1 MVKSIKLLLIISAIS
16 FGESNIV
23 SQENQNWVMVSA
35 TKVTIEYDSTEDEFE
50 EEKIDNILVVNTA
63 TKEILKL
70 NTTLFEHNDSIIDT
84 FVVLGDEIKNTQ
96 NEYWKPGIS
105 KIKSIV
111 HAVDTTSQKEW
122 ITFKADQDIIEYD
135 VDDNDFDTDD
145 IESILFFNTRT
156 CTVIRIFSDDEE
168 IRDII
173 EDKIDSTTDKCGSIV
188 DVTYE
193 SNVKSIRLFTNTCP
207 PVLLNAKKEF
217 HLNEYNEQKWFRNGG
232 IGMIIGGSI
241 LTTFAIIW
249 SSRHRNDDV
258 DPLGWHIIGGIGLT
272 VAGTVITNI
281 GARRALDHLDEYR
294 RIK

>member
-1 MVKSIKLLLIISAIS
+1 
-16 FGESNIV
+16 
-23 SQENQNWVMVSA
+23 MVSA